1 MKHFLLLLLSCS
13 TYALSA
19 QERKNDSATLHI
31 TVTDSKQQ
39 ALKKELVVFANK
51 KDNRFFPARTG
62 ADGKCSLKLP
72 PGATYSIQMVMMG
85 DTTDYSDLEIPALK
99 PGQYFTQPFLVDIEY
114 DAPRMF
120 TLDHVQFDSGKPTL
134 RPASYAELNE
144 IAEYMAL
151 KKDEQYEIA
160 GHTDNVGRE
169 ADNLKLSQAR
179 AEAVKAYLVKK
190 GISAARLTARGFGA
204 TMPVADNSTEAGRQE
219 NRRTEV
225 HIR

>member
-1 MKHFLLLLLSCS
+1 MKQLPLILFLCS
-13 TYALSA
+13 ALTAAA

-51 KDNRFFPARTG
+51 KDDRFFSARTG

-72 PGATYSIQMVMMG
+72 PGATYTIQMVMMG
-85 DTTDYSDLEIPALK
+85 DTTDYSEMEIPALR
-99 PGQYFTQPFLVDIEY
+99 PGQYFTQPYLVDIEY
-114 DAPRMF
+114 DAPRLF
-120 TLDHVQFDSGKPTL
+120 TLDHVQFDFGKPTL
-134 RPASYAELNE
+134 RPSSYPELNE

-151 KKDEQYEIA
+151 KKDSRFEIA
-160 GHTDNVGRE
+160 GHTDNVGKD

-190 GISAARLTARGFGA
+190 GIEPARLLAKGYGA
-204 TMPVADNSTEAGRQE
+204 SAPVADNSTEEGRQQ

-225 HIR
+225 KTL